1 MASYKRYDQEMLDK
15 INQSV
20 NLLDYIGQQIPLTKR
35 GNNYFGHCP
44 LHTDLTPSFS
54 INPDENYYYCFSCGN
69 GGGIIS
75 YLKHYEGRSFD
86 EAVEKAARLADVDL
100 SKMCQ
105 SETIRFLKQLKA
117 LSIKKRGSCE
127 HKIIPESSYAKFKRE
142 PVMEWIDEGIEQ
154 SVMDAFDIRI
164 DDDANRIVYPVRD
177 INGNLINIKGRTRY
191 TNYKDLHIPKYI
203 NYFTIGVMDYF
214 QSLDISLPFIKE
226 HGEVIIFE
234 SIKSTMKAF
243 GWGYKNCVSAEK
255 HTLTSE
261 QISLLVG
268 LHVNIVFA
276 YDSDINYWQSD
287 VRKDINKLKQFTN
300 VYIIEDK
307 DKLLGGAK
315 AKNSPADCGRDVW
328 ETLYSQKRKV
338 V

>member
-1 MASYKRYDQEMLDK
+1 MLDK
-15 INQSV
+15 INQGV
-20 NLLDYIGQQIPLTKR
+20 NLLDYVGQQIQLKKQ
-35 GNNYFGHCP
+35 GNNFFGHCP

-75 YLKHYEGRSFD
+75 YLIHYEGRRFD

-105 SETIRFLKQLKA
+105 SDTIRFLKQIKA
-117 LSIKKRGSCE
+117 WSVRKREPYE
-127 HKIIPESSYAKFKRE
+127 HKIIPESDFEKFKRE
-142 PVMEWIDEGIEQ
+142 PVQEWLDEGIEQ
-154 SVMDAFDIRI
+154 SIMDAFDIRI

-177 INGNLINIKGRTRY
+177 IKGNLINIKGRTRY
-191 TNYKDLHIPKYI
+191 TNYKDLRIPKYI
-203 NYFTIGVMDYF
+203 NYYSIGVMDYF

-226 HGEVIIFE
+226 RGEIIIFE

-255 HTLTSE
+255 HTLTPE
-261 QISLLVG
+261 QISLLVW
-268 LHVNIVFA
+268 LHVNVVFA
-276 YDSDINYWQSD
+276 YDSDISYWQSD
-287 VRKDINKLKQFTN
+287 VRKDISKIKQFTN
-300 VYIIEDK
+300 VYIIEDN
-307 DKLLGGAK
+307 DRLLGGSK
-315 AKNSPADCGRDVW
+315 AKNSPADCGRETW
-328 ETLYSQKRKV
+328 ETLYTEKRKV